1 MYVERFCFV
10 WFGLLINHI
19 NMKRGVEGFNLGGS
33 TFAFLFF
40 FFSIH
45 YLIKVR
51 LYVCWMMYVHVMWIL

>member
-10 WFGLLINHI
+10 WFVDNINR
-19 NMKRGVEGFNLGGS
+19 KRGVEGFNLGGS

-40 FFSIH
+40 LFFFSFFSIH

-51 LYVCWMMYVHVMWIL
+51 LYVC